1 MLKCWGSEE
10 PHYYKNCLHKA
21 RKKQLAY
28 TKEEFM
34 VREVARSMRRINAPP
49 DDDQAEYQP
58 TMIECEGMI
67 AKKHV
72 SVFCYPCASLRYVS
86 PKVVEKHL
94 Q

>member
-1 MLKCWGSEE
+1 
-10 PHYYKNCLHKA
+10 
-21 RKKQLAY
+21 
-28 TKEEFM
+28 
-34 VREVARSMRRINAPP
+34 MRRINAAP
-49 DDDQAEYQP
+49 DDHQVEHQP

-72 SVFCYPCASLRYVS
+72 SVFSNPRASFRYVS